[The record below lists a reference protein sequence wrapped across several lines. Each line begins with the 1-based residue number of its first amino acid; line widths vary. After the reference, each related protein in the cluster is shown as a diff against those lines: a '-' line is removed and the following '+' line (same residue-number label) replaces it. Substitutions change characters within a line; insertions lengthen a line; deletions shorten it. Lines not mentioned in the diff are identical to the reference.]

1 MLTSISFTVPGKARP
16 KGSWR
21 PMVSKTTGK
30 VFVKPNSKDEQFW
43 AGMVAHAAKEA
54 IWKNGEAPPMDMP
67 VSVVIQAFFDR
78 PKSHYRTGKHAD
90 ELRET
95 SPLSCTSKPDIDK
108 IARSVLDALTGVA
121 YAEDSLVYSIVAR
134 KFWADGGPSAFTL
147 VSIEWDDCL

>member
-43 AGMVAHAAKEA
+43 AGMVASAAKEA
-54 IWKNGEAPPMDMP
+54 IRKNGEAPPINMP

-78 PKSHYRTGKHAD
+78 PKSHFRTGKHAS

-95 SPLSCTSKPDIDK
+95 APASCTSKPDIDK
-108 IARSVLDALTGVA
+108 IARSVLDALAWVA
-121 YAEDSLVYSIVAR
+121 YCDDSLVHILIAR
-134 KFWADGGPSAFTL
+134 KNWAPAGESSFTT
-147 VSIEWDDCL
+147 VRIEWDEPS